1 MNSLRKRRKAL
12 GLSIPEIHRR
22 TGIPLRTLEDWDAEK
37 RVPNS
42 YYRIRVLSKLLE
54 CSEEEFM
61 TKEEKCMYNGK
72 PATVALVQEDKDVRI
87 YIIIIDADDVNI
99 KYQGTISRE
108 MALEL
113 LDYLKKS
120 WEITLFFKKQNIDV

>member
-22 TGIPLRTLEDWDAEK
+22 TGIPLRTLEDWDTEK

-42 YYRIRVLSKLLE
+42 YYRIRVLSELLE
-54 CSEEEFM
+54 CSEEDFM
-61 TKEEKCMYNGK
+61 TKEEECMYNGK
-72 PATVALVQEDKDVRI
+72 PATVSLIQEDKDVRI
-87 YIIIIDADDVNI
+87 YIISDDDVNI
-99 KYQGTISRE
+99 KYEGTISRA

-113 LDYLKKS
+113 LDYLKKTQ
-120 WEITLFFKKQNIDV
+120 EITLFFKKQNIDV

>member
-22 TGIPLRTLEDWDAEK
+22 TGIPLRTLEDWDVEK

-61 TKEEKCMYNGK
+61 TKEEECMYNSK
-72 PATVALVQEDKDVRI
+72 PADVALIQEDKDVRI
-87 YIIIIDADDVNI
+87 YIIADDDVNI
-99 KYQGTISRE
+99 KYEGTISRA

-120 WEITLFFKKQNIDV
+120 QEITLFFKKQNIDV

>member
-22 TGIPLRTLEDWDAEK
+22 TGFPLRTLEDWDTEK

-61 TKEEKCMYNGK
+61 TKEVGCMYNGK
-72 PATVALVQEDKDVRI
+72 PADVALIQEDKDVRI
-87 YIIIIDADDVNI
+87 YIIADDDVNI
-99 KYQGTISRE
+99 KYEGTISRV

-113 LDYLKKS
+113 LDYLKKTQ
-120 WEITLFFKKQNIDV
+120 EITLFFKKQNIDV